1 MRRAADSDGDGMITR
16 AEMIAGANAHF
27 VKMDSNGDGQIT
39 RAEREAVGRAM
50 RGQHRGPSKD

>member
-1 MRRAADSDGDGMITR
+1 LITR

-27 VKMDSNGDGQIT
+27 VKMDSNGDGQIS